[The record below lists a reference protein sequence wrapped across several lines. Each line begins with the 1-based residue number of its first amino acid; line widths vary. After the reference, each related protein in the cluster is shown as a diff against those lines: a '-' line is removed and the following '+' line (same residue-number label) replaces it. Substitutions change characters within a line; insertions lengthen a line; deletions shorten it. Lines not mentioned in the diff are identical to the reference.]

1 MGSHKMVGVVA
12 LPPALVGLISDA
24 LGGGG
29 LWGLALMLLVVE
41 GVALGGGGAA
51 GLERSGKVWLRLRKP
66 VFVLLKE

>member
-12 LPPALVGLISDA
+12 LPPVLVGLISDA

-51 GLERSGKVWLRLRKP
+51 GLE
-66 VFVLLKE
+66 